1 VGNNLKKGS
10 SENKIRYLN
19 HNEFENLLNI
29 QKNLRDELIISLLY
43 EIGCTVN
50 ELVNIKNKN
59 FDFDQNLLKIQGKSA
74 RNKEQRY
81 VYLSDKIISSIKKFQ
96 KANLNSDF
104 LFFSRQSPT
113 MTTKRIRQ
121 IVQKYLKTIGI
132 EKAGPQILR
141 YTHIVHAYQ
150 KKIPLDAIQKQVG
163 LKRSRAI
170 EIFGQLPELNT
181 KNPYKKFT
189 E

>member
-1 VGNNLKKGS
+1 MKKS
-10 SENKIRYLN
+10 LNENKIRYLSLE
-19 HNEFENLLNI
+19 EFANLLNI
-29 QKNLRDELIISLLY
+29 KKNIRDELIISLLY

-50 ELVNIKNKN
+50 ELVNIKNDH
-59 FDFDQNLLKIQGKSA
+59 FDFDNNLLKIQGKSA
-74 RNKEQRY
+74 RNKEQRN
-81 VYLSDKIISSIKKFQ
+81 VYLSDKIILLIKKFQ
-96 KANLNSDF
+96 KTNLESPF
-104 LFFSRQSPT
+104 LFFSRQSHT

-181 KNPYKKFT
+181 MNPYKNFSK
-189 E
+189 

>member
-1 VGNNLKKGS
+1 MKKES
-10 SENKIRYLN
+10 SKNKIRFLS
-19 HNEFENLLNI
+19 HNELENLLKI
-29 QKNLRDELIISLLY
+29 QKNIRDELIISLLY

-50 ELVNIKNKN
+50 ELVNIKNSDFN
-59 FDFDQNLLKIQGKSA
+59 FEKNLLKIRGKSA

-81 VYLSDKIISSIKKFQ
+81 VYLSNKIITKIKFFQ
-96 KANLNSDF
+96 KVNANSEF

-121 IVQKYLKTIGI
+121 IVQSYLKVIGI
-132 EKAGPQILR
+132 KKAGPQILR

-150 KKIPLDAIQKQVG
+150 KNIPLDAIQRQVG

-181 KNPYKKFT
+181 TNAYENFT
-189 E
+189 D